1 MSRTPRHDRT
11 WDDLINLLLTCFVCA
26 AAVMAAASM
35 ATIFQTIPTAIDP
48 MTSVE
53 ARYER

>member
-11 WDDLINLLLTCFVCA
+11 WDDLINLLLTCLVCA

-48 MTSVE
+48 MSFE
-53 ARYER
+53 DRYER